1 MDKLI
6 KALTGQY
13 MLWLILAIPGIGL
26 CSKFLQGDS
35 KYGMLLHVSGET
47 AVRLLVISLIA
58 SPIALLFP
66 KTKVARWF
74 LRNRRFFGVATFAY
88 SLLHT
93 IFYVLKEPFSKM
105 VDEFFNVGIFT
116 GWIAFFIFIPL
127 AITST
132 NYAVKRMGKNWKKL
146 QRWVYL
152 ATVLTIVHWALINTK
167 HNHWV
172 PALMQFSPVIL
183 LSIYLIWHLFF
194 RKKVEKNLV

>member
-13 MLWLILAIPGIGL
+13 MLWLILAITGIGL
-26 CSKFLQGDS
+26 CTQFLQGNA

-47 AVRLLVISLIA
+47 AVRFLVISLIT

-88 SLLHT
+88 ALLHT
-93 IFYVLKEPFSKM
+93 VFYILENSFSKI
-105 VDEFFNVGIFT
+105 VDEFFSIGIFT

-127 AITST
+127 AVTST

-152 ATVLTIVHWALINTK
+152 ATVLTIIHWALINAK
-167 HNHWV
+167 HNHWI
-172 PALMQFSPVIL
+172 PALVQFSPVIL
-183 LSIYLIWHLFF
+183 LSIYRIWHLIF
-194 RKKVEKNLV
+194 RNKTIKNPI